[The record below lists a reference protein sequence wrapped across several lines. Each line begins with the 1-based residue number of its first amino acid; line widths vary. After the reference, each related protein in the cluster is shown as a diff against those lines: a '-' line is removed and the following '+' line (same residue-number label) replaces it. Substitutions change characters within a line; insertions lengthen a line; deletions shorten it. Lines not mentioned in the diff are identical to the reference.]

1 MLESRT
7 SLIHPVWKVSLHV
20 DSEEGGINNSGYRET
35 TSSAVLTDRLRQISA
50 GKNFD
55 MCLSLLCS
63 SMKQSLTLRHS
74 NFVSSFDGL
83 I

>member
-20 DSEEGGINNSGYRET
+20 DSEEGGINNNGYRET
-35 TSSAVLTDRLRQISA
+35 TSSADRLRQISA
-50 GKNFD
+50 GKNFVV
-55 MCLSLLCS
+55 CLSLLGS
-63 SMKQSLTLRHS
+63 SMKLSLTLRHS
-74 NFVSSFDGL
+74 NFASSFDGL